1 MEKKK
6 RHPNWIDIAFIVLL
20 VAVVAVA
27 YILSHS
33 DSAATVETV
42 KRSYVVELTNLDP
55 HMADCLT
62 VGDKVTDNV
71 KNYDIGTVTAL
82 EVVPYENLCMDEE
95 DGVMRAAQIPDKI
108 TLQVT
113 IEADTTETERQ
124 IATASGYTL
133 RVGTSVSCTIGQLTA
148 AGYIIGLDR

>member
-20 VAVVAVA
+20 IAVVAVA
-27 YILSHS
+27 YVLSHS
-33 DSAATVETV
+33 DSTATVETV

-55 HMADCLT
+55 NMADCLA
-62 VGDKVTDNV
+62 VGDRVTDNV
-71 KNYDIGTVTAL
+71 KNYDLGTVTAL
-82 EVVPYENLCMDEE
+82 EVSPYETLCMDEE
-95 DGVMRAAQIPDKI
+95 SGSMRLTQVPDKI
-108 TLQVT
+108 TLLVT
-113 IEADTTETERQ
+113 IEADTTETAQQ